1 MSLVRNPSNPQR
13 ISNFAAGLVFIV
25 ITFCACW
32 LAFKGAPWSGGW
44 ELRAVVRQATEL
56 GPRSPVRIAGV
67 EVGKVKDVE
76 AGEGDTSVVTM
87 ELDDDALPI
96 HADATIKVRPR
107 IFLEGNF
114 FVDLKPGTP
123 ASPAVDEGFT
133 LPVGQ
138 TAAPVQLDQ
147 ILSSLES
154 DSRANLKLLLD
165 GLGEGLA
172 DGGAQA
178 LNRAWKP
185 SDEAFTQG
193 AIAAEA
199 FRGLEEDDVPKF
211 LAAGGDVAAAASRA
225 HRLPAFVEGLNRS
238 ARALAS
244 RREQLSA
251 SLPELDR
258 LLAEAGPAL
267 DAFNAALPPTRAL
280 VRDARPGVQAAP
292 ATLELAIPVL
302 EQARKLVA
310 PPELPALLEELDPAV
325 RSLARLEPDLT
336 ELFGDVTPV
345 TECLRRNALPTLETP
360 IDDPPLSLPGV
371 PVYRE
376 LLYGVVG
383 LASASQNFDGNGPAV
398 RYHAGFGDTGITT
411 GEVPSIG
418 ESLVGLTDEPI
429 LGSRPRWTGVRPP
442 FRPDV
447 PCISQDPPD
456 LQAETGPAPQQRRI
470 SSFDPAPLDDAIDL
484 LRVPSR

>member
-1 MSLVRNPSNPQR
+1 MSLVRNPTHKPR
-13 ISNFAAGLVFIV
+13 ISNFAAGLLAIA

-32 LAFKGAPWSGGW
+32 LAFKGAPWKDAW

-56 GPRSPVRIAGV
+56 GPRSPVRMAGV
-67 EVGKVKDVE
+67 EVGKVESVE
-76 AGEGDTSVVTM
+76 PGEGDTSVVTLAL
-87 ELDDDALPI
+87 EDDALPI
-96 HADATIKVRPR
+96 HEDATIKVRPR

-123 ASPAVDEGFT
+123 GAPTVEEGYT
-133 LPVGQ
+133 LPVAQ

-147 ILSSLES
+147 ILSTLQT
-154 DSRANLKLLLD
+154 DTRTNLKLLLK
-165 GLGEGLA
+165 GLGEGFA
-172 DGGAQA
+172 DGGAQS
-178 LNRAWKP
+178 LNEAWEP
-185 SDEAFTQG
+185 ADEAFTQG

-199 FRGLEEDDVPKF
+199 FRGTRDENLSELFE
-211 LAAGGDVAAAASRA
+211 AGGDVAAALVRGR
-225 HRLPAFVEGLNRS
+225 RLSALIEGLNRS

-244 RREQLSA
+244 RRAQLSA

-258 LLAEAGPAL
+258 LLEEADPAL
-267 DAFNAALPPTRAL
+267 DAFNEAFPPTRAL

-292 ATLELAIPVL
+292 LTLELAIPVL
-302 EQARKLVA
+302 EQARRLVA
-310 PPELPALLEELDPAV
+310 PSELPALLDELDPAV

-336 ELFGDVTPV
+336 DLLGDVTPV
-345 TECLRRNALPTLETP
+345 TECLRLNAVPTLTST
-360 IDDPPLSLPGV
+360 IDDPPNSTGEPI
-371 PVYRE
+371 YRE

-383 LASASQNFDGNGPAV
+383 LSSASQNFDGNGPAV
-398 RYHAGFGDTGITT
+398 RYHAGGGDTTVTT
-411 GEVPSIG
+411 GDVPSIG

-447 PCISQDPPD
+447 PCVSQDPPD
-456 LQAETGPAPQQRRI
+456 LSAETGPAPQQQRV

>member
-1 MSLVRNPSNPQR
+1 MRAARNPSHPQR
-13 ISNFAAGLVFIV
+13 ISNFAAGLLFIV
-25 ITFCACW
+25 VAFCACW
-32 LAFKGAPWSGGW
+32 LAFKGAPWKDAW

-67 EVGKVKDVE
+67 EVGKVKEVE
-76 AGEGDTSVVTM
+76 AGEGDTSIVTLSL
-87 ELDDDALPI
+87 EDDALPI
-96 HADATIKVRPR
+96 HEDATLKVRPR

-114 FVDLKPGTP
+114 FVDLKPG
-123 ASPAVDEGFT
+123 SPGSPTVDEGYT
-133 LPVGQ
+133 LPVAQ

-147 ILSSLES
+147 ILSTLET
-154 DSRANLKLLLD
+154 DTRANLKLLLK
-165 GLGEGLA
+165 GLGEGFA

-178 LNRAWKP
+178 LNKAWKP

-193 AIAAEA
+193 AIVAEA
-199 FRGLEEDDVPKF
+199 FRGSDDENLPDF
-211 LAAGGDVAAAASRA
+211 IEAGGDVAAALTRGR
-225 HRLPAFVEGLNRS
+225 RLPDLVEGLNRS

-244 RREQLSA
+244 RRTELAA

-258 LLAEAGPAL
+258 LLEEADPAL
-267 DAFNAALPPTRAL
+267 DAFNAAFPPTRAL

-292 ATLELAIPVL
+292 LTLELAIPVL
-302 EQARKLVA
+302 EQARRLVA
-310 PPELPALLEELDPAV
+310 PSELPALLDELDPAV

-336 ELFGDVTPV
+336 ELLGDVTPV
-345 TECLRRNALPTLETP
+345 TECLRLNALPTLTST
-360 IDDPPLSLPGV
+360 IDDPPNSTGEPI
-371 PVYRE
+371 YRE

-383 LASASQNFDGNGPAV
+383 LSSASQNFDGNGPAV
-398 RYHAGFGDTGITT
+398 RYHAGGGDTTVTT
-411 GEVPSIG
+411 GNVPSIG

-447 PCISQDPPD
+447 PCITQDPPN
-456 LQAETGPAPQQRRI
+456 LAAETGPAPTQQRV

>member
-1 MSLVRNPSNPQR
+1 M
-13 ISNFAAGLVFIV
+13 GLFCIV
-25 ITFCACW
+25 LTFCACW
-32 LAFKGAPWSGGW
+32 LAFKGAPWTDKW

-76 AGEGDTSVVTM
+76 PGEGDTSVVTL
-87 ELDDDALPI
+87 ELEDDALPI
-96 HADATIKVRPR
+96 HEDARLEVRPR

-114 FVDLKPGTP
+114 FVDLKPG
-123 ASPAVDEGFT
+123 SPGSPVVDERHT
-133 LPVGQ
+133 LPVAQ

-147 ILSSLES
+147 VLSALQA
-154 DSRANLKLLLD
+154 DTRANLKLLLAA
-165 GLGEGLA
+165 LGEGFA

-178 LNRAWKP
+178 LNEAWEP

-199 FRGLEEDDVPKF
+199 FRGTDDDDLPEF
-211 LAAGGDVAAAASRA
+211 LDAGGDVAAAASRA
-225 HRLPAFVEGLNRS
+225 RRLPDLIEGLNRS

-244 RREQLSA
+244 RRAELSA

-258 LLAEAGPAL
+258 LLAEADPAL
-267 DAFNAALPPTRAL
+267 DAFNEAFPPTRAL
-280 VRDARPGVQAAP
+280 VRAARPGVRAAP
-292 ATLELAIPVL
+292 ETLELAIPVL
-302 EQARKLVA
+302 EQARHLVA
-310 PPELPALLEELDPAV
+310 PSELPRLLDQLDPAV

-336 ELFGDVTPV
+336 ELLGDVTPV
-345 TECLRRNALPTLETP
+345 TECLRLNAVPTLTQE
-360 IDDPPLSLPGV
+360 IDDPPHSIGE

-398 RYHAGFGDTGITT
+398 RYHAGGGDTTVTT
-411 GEVPSIG
+411 GRVPSIG

-429 LGSRPRWTGVRPP
+429 LGSRPRWSGVRPP

-447 PCISQDPPD
+447 PCVSQDPPN
-456 LQAETGPAPQQRRI
+456 LSAETGPAPQQQRV
-470 SSFDPAPLDDAIDL
+470 SSFDPGPIDDAIDL
-484 LRVPSR
+484 LRVPRR

>member
-1 MSLVRNPSNPQR
+1 MSAHRNPSNPQR
-13 ISNFAAGLVFIV
+13 ISNLAAGLLAIV
-25 ITFCACW
+25 VAFCACW
-32 LAFKGAPWSGGW
+32 LAFKGAPWKDPW

-67 EVGKVKDVE
+67 EVGKVKEVE
-76 AGEGDTSVVTM
+76 AGEGDTSVVTLAL
-87 ELDDDALPI
+87 EDDALPI
-96 HADATIKVRPR
+96 HEDATLKVRPR

-123 ASPAVDEGFT
+123 GSPTVDEGYT
-133 LPVGQ
+133 LPVAQ

-147 ILSSLES
+147 ILSTLQM
-154 DSRANLKLLLD
+154 DTRGNLKLLLA
-165 GLGEGLA
+165 GLGEGFA

-178 LNRAWKP
+178 LNEAWKP

-193 AIAAEA
+193 AIVAEA
-199 FRGLEEDDVPKF
+199 LRGIQDDDLPGF
-211 LAAGGDVAAAASRA
+211 IEAGGQTAAAVARGR
-225 HRLPAFVEGLNRS
+225 RLPDLVEGLNRS
-238 ARALAS
+238 TRALAS
-244 RREQLSA
+244 RRAELAA

-258 LLAEAGPAL
+258 LLEEAGPAL
-267 DAFNAALPPTRAL
+267 DAFNASFPPTRAL
-280 VRDARPGVQAAP
+280 IHDARPGVRAAAP
-292 ATLELAIPVL
+292 TLELAIPVL
-302 EQARKLVA
+302 EQARQLVA
-310 PPELPALLEELDPAV
+310 PSELPALLDQLDPAV

-336 ELFGDVTPV
+336 ELLGDVTPV
-345 TECLRRNALPTLETP
+345 TECLRLNAVPTLKTP
-360 IDDPPLSLPGV
+360 IDDPPNSTGV

-398 RYHAGFGDTGITT
+398 RYHAGGGDTSVTT
-411 GEVPSIG
+411 GEVASIG
-418 ESLVGLTDEPI
+418 ESLVGLTDQPI
-429 LGSRPRWTGVRPP
+429 LGSRPRWTGIRPP

-447 PCISQDPPD
+447 PCTSQDPPD
-456 LQAETGPAPQQRRI
+456 LSAETGPAPQQQRI

>member
-1 MSLVRNPSNPQR
+1 MSLVRNPAHKPR
-13 ISNFAAGLVFIV
+13 MSNFVAGVLAIV

-32 LAFKGAPWSGGW
+32 LAFKGAPWKDAW

-56 GPRSPVRIAGV
+56 GPRSPVRSAGV
-67 EVGKVKDVE
+67 EVGKVESVE
-76 AGEGDTSVVTM
+76 SGEGDTSVVTLAL
-87 ELDDDALPI
+87 EDDALPI
-96 HADATIKVRPR
+96 HEDATIKVRPR

-123 ASPAVDEGFT
+123 GAPTVDEGYT
-133 LPVGQ
+133 LPVAQ

-147 ILSSLES
+147 ILSTLQT
-154 DSRANLKLLLD
+154 DTRANLKLLLK
-165 GLGEGLA
+165 GLGEGFA
-172 DGGAQA
+172 DGGAQS
-178 LNRAWKP
+178 LNKAWEP
-185 SDEAFTQG
+185 ADEAFTQG

-199 FRGLEEDDVPKF
+199 FRGTRDENLSELFE
-211 LAAGGDVAAAASRA
+211 AGGDVAAALVRGR
-225 HRLPAFVEGLNRS
+225 RLPTLIEGLNRS

-244 RREQLSA
+244 RRAQLSA

-258 LLAEAGPAL
+258 LLEEADPAL
-267 DAFNAALPPTRAL
+267 DAFNAAFPPTRAL

-292 ATLELAIPVL
+292 LTLELAIPVL
-302 EQARKLVA
+302 EQARRLVA
-310 PPELPALLEELDPAV
+310 PSELPALLDELDPAV
-325 RSLARLEPDLT
+325 RSLAQLEPDLT
-336 ELFGDVTPV
+336 ELLGDVTPV
-345 TECLRRNALPTLETP
+345 TECLRLNAVPTLTST
-360 IDDPPLSLPGV
+360 IDDPPNTTGEPI
-371 PVYRE
+371 YRE

-383 LASASQNFDGNGPAV
+383 LSSASQNFDGNGPAV
-398 RYHAGFGDTGITT
+398 RYHAGGGDTTVTT
-411 GEVPSIG
+411 GDVASIG

-447 PCISQDPPD
+447 PCVSQDPPD
-456 LQAETGPAPQQRRI
+456 LTAETGPAPQQQRV